1 MTHLLSEKLHIGLQQ
16 AGLELA
22 ADAQQK
28 LLYYIDLLVKW
39 NRSYNLTA
47 VRKPEQMVTRHLLD
61 SLVISPYL
69 QGRQILDVGSGAGLP
84 GIPLAV
90 MYPEREFTLIDS
102 NGKKTRFI
110 TQAAAELGLTNVN
123 VIQSR
128 IDLFQSATEFDSIT
142 ARAFSTIKDLL
153 SQTQHLIAKDGIFL
167 VMKGVFPAMELEE
180 LGELADKFAVT
191 QTHELEVPELD
202 AERHL
207 LIIKRANN

>member
-1 MTHLLSEKLHIGLQQ
+1 MSHLLLDKLQTGLQL
-16 AGLELA
+16 ARLELA
-22 ADAQQK
+22 VDAQQK
-28 LLYYIDLLVKW
+28 LLSYIDLLVKW

-69 QGRQILDVGSGAGLP
+69 QGQQILDVGSGAGLP

-90 MYPEREFTLIDS
+90 MHPEREFTLIDC
-102 NGKKTRFI
+102 NGKKTRFV
-110 TQAAAELGLTNVN
+110 TQAVAELGLENVN

-128 IDLFQSATEFDSIT
+128 IDVFQSATKFDSIT

-167 VMKGVFPAMELEE
+167 VMKGVYPAMELEE
-180 LGELADKFAVT
+180 LEELPDKFVIT
-191 QTHELEVPELD
+191 QTHELKVPELD

-207 LIIKRANN
+207 LIIKQASH

>member
-1 MTHLLSEKLHIGLQQ
+1 MSHLLSDKLQTGLQL

-22 ADAQQK
+22 VDAQQK
-28 LLYYIDLLVKW
+28 LLNYIDLLVKW

-69 QGRQILDVGSGAGLP
+69 HGQQILDVGSGAGLP

-90 MYPEREFTLIDS
+90 MHPEREFTLVDC
-102 NGKKTRFI
+102 NGKKTRFV
-110 TQAAAELGLTNVN
+110 TQAVAELGLENVN
-123 VIQSR
+123 VVQSR
-128 IDLFQSATEFDSIT
+128 IDAFQSATKFDSIT

-167 VMKGVFPAMELEE
+167 VMKGVYPAMELEE
-180 LGELADKFAVT
+180 LEELPNKFVIT
-191 QTHELEVPELD
+191 QTHELKVPELD

-207 LIIKRANN
+207 LIIKQASN